1 MVHRIQLVNKKIQ
14 EIPPNQTVR
23 IEDDYSITILRDN
36 DKFTV
41 DSDQWL
47 CAYIN
52 GKLMINRAQRDF

>member
-14 EIPPNQTVR
+14 EIPPNQTVF

-36 DKFTV
+36 GKFTLGN
-41 DSDQWL
+41 DQWL

-52 GKLMINRAQRDF
+52 GELTVNKSQWDF